1 MHYSHLEWTDVFSM
15 VGKENGIV
23 KEKPSKQKTQS
34 TRHNITLQSPTLSPS
49 SEKNRKRTLKKT
61 VTNLVLFVVYSLIEN
76 ILK

>member
-34 TRHNITLQSPTLSPS
+34 TRHNITEPNTFSLIRKKQKTNSEENCDKTS
-49 SEKNRKRTLKKT
+49 SICCFLFNRK
-61 VTNLVLFVVYSLIEN
+61 YS
-76 ILK
+76 